1 MDLKIRVMKIKGLL
15 FGLFACAALAAC
27 TNDDI
32 VENNGKGEQ
41 EKVKANLTLV
51 IGAAT
56 NSSRA
61 AGDAENGDDIN
72 TGTVAESAVSDA
84 VVVLSPQFEG
94 GAEVVSVLNKS
105 QLNQET
111 VAGATVYMPNIK
123 VTTSGEYKV
132 LVVLNPTSGI
142 KTIANGASIAKYNE
156 IAEYVYNYDGT
167 GINELIGTL
176 EDPRF
181 MMVNQ
186 REASVNVQSNNS
198 EDPTTLEVAV
208 ERVAAKI
215 TFVPSSLTI
224 GQTEY
229 SNRYALQ
236 VNTAEKVIA
245 ETREGYYVASNG
257 QAYHITGLN
266 KATASGKTIW
276 IWNGTRAFEDT
287 GKEYSD
293 TDLLIYN
300 EIEMPADNAFEYE
313 YKTTDGE
320 QTWYVQLDK
329 YALTNLSNATYAAR
343 RIANAEFTS
352 TQTFGL
358 LDNTFRYIMDPNT
371 IAKNNNVSGDY
382 FYNKAADVEK
392 AKVDNVSGDAG
403 ENPFFADLPTAAES
417 NTLDTCLT
425 YCLENSIKVESQN
438 PQSVT
443 GIVFRGQICN
453 AEGIPMG
460 TIYKKDNNF
469 YTDKEQLYAVYGRD
483 VTDYETYEKGK
494 CYYYSKGIEHSS
506 TDTYMKNVIMR
517 NNIYVLKV
525 KSFKEIGSATIT
537 IPDGT
542 EDTDKNFYLKLTST
556 ILPWQVRFNNIEF

>member
-1 MDLKIRVMKIKGLL
+1 MKIKGLL

-198 EDPTTLEVAV
+198 EDPKTLEVAV

-417 NTLDTCLT
+417 NTLDACLT

>member
-1 MDLKIRVMKIKGLL
+1 M
-15 FGLFACAALAAC
+15 
-27 TNDDI
+27 
-32 VENNGKGEQ
+32 ENNGKGEQ

-224 GQTEY
+224 GQTGY

-392 AKVDNVSGDAG
+392 AKVDNVSGDTG

-417 NTLDTCLT
+417 NTLGTCLT

-506 TDTYMKNVIMR
+506 TDT
-517 NNIYVLKV
+517 
-525 KSFKEIGSATIT
+525 
-537 IPDGT
+537 
-542 EDTDKNFYLKLTST
+542 
-556 ILPWQVRFNNIEF
+556 

>member
-1 MDLKIRVMKIKGLL
+1 MKIKGLL

-198 EDPTTLEVAV
+198 EDPKTLEVAV

>member
-1 MDLKIRVMKIKGLL
+1 MKIKGLL

-198 EDPTTLEVAV
+198 EDPKTLEVAV
-208 ERVAAKI
+208 ERVVAKI

-320 QTWYVQLDK
+320 QIWYVQLDK

>member
-1 MDLKIRVMKIKGLL
+1 M
-15 FGLFACAALAAC
+15 
-27 TNDDI
+27 
-32 VENNGKGEQ
+32 ENNGKGEQ

-343 RIANAEFTS
+343 HIANAEFTS

-392 AKVDNVSGDAG
+392 AKVDNVSGDTG
-403 ENPFFADLPTAAES
+403 ENPFFAALPTAAES
-417 NTLDTCLT
+417 NTLGTCLT

-483 VTDYETYEKGK
+483 VTDYETYEEGK

-506 TDTYMKNVIMR
+506 TDAYMKNVIMR
-517 NNIYVLKV
+517 NNIYVLTV

-556 ILPWQVRFNNIEF
+556 ILSWQVRFNNIEF

>member
-1 MDLKIRVMKIKGLL
+1 MKIKGLL

>member
-343 RIANAEFTS
+343 HIANAEFTS

-392 AKVDNVSGDAG
+392 AKVDNVSGDTG
-403 ENPFFADLPTAAES
+403 ENPFFAGLPTAAES
-417 NTLDTCLT
+417 NTLGTCLT

-483 VTDYETYEKGK
+483 VTDYETYEEGK

-556 ILPWQVRFNNIEF
+556 IHPWQVRFNNIEF

>member
-1 MDLKIRVMKIKGLL
+1 MKIKGLL

-198 EDPTTLEVAV
+198 EDPKTLEVAV
-208 ERVAAKI
+208 ERVVAKI

>member
-1 MDLKIRVMKIKGLL
+1 MKIKGLL

-198 EDPTTLEVAV
+198 EDPTLEVAV

-417 NTLDTCLT
+417 NTLGTCLT

>member
-1 MDLKIRVMKIKGLL
+1 MKIKGLL

-276 IWNGTRAFEDT
+276 NGTRAFEDT

-343 RIANAEFTS
+343 HIANAEFTS

-392 AKVDNVSGDAG
+392 AKVDNVSGDTG
-403 ENPFFADLPTAAES
+403 ENPFFAALPTAAES
-417 NTLDTCLT
+417 NTLGTCLT

-483 VTDYETYEKGK
+483 VTDYETYEEGK

-506 TDTYMKNVIMR
+506 TDAYMKNVIMR
-517 NNIYVLKV
+517 NNIYVLTV

-556 ILPWQVRFNNIEF
+556 ILSWQVRFNNIEF

>member
-1 MDLKIRVMKIKGLL
+1 MKIKGLL

-72 TGTVAESAVSDA
+72 TGTVAESVVSDA

-417 NTLDTCLT
+417 NTLGTCLT

>member
-1 MDLKIRVMKIKGLL
+1 MKIKGLL

-198 EDPTTLEVAV
+198 EDPTALEVAV

-343 RIANAEFTS
+343 HIANAEFTS

-392 AKVDNVSGDAG
+392 
-403 ENPFFADLPTAAES
+403 
-417 NTLDTCLT
+417 
-425 YCLENSIKVESQN
+425 Q
-438 PQSVT
+438 
-443 GIVFRGQICN
+443 R
-453 AEGIPMG
+453 
-460 TIYKKDNNF
+460 
-469 YTDKEQLYAVYGRD
+469 
-483 VTDYETYEKGK
+483 
-494 CYYYSKGIEHSS
+494 
-506 TDTYMKNVIMR
+506 
-517 NNIYVLKV
+517 
-525 KSFKEIGSATIT
+525 
-537 IPDGT
+537 
-542 EDTDKNFYLKLTST
+542 
-556 ILPWQVRFNNIEF
+556 